1 MCWRIKIG
9 TCSHPEPVCVREES
23 PDDPQPPPFSA
34 ASSNLT
40 AGKPCRCTRYTTIYH
55 TAKCNPC
62 EQYLSHGEMTQE
74 EFINKQLYNRNV
86 TYYLQSSKGLGLRRR
101 SLPTNITEWDEL
113 PNHVR
118 FTVDRNGVLLE
129 GVGFIP
135 DNVEPDP
142 FIGDQGDPDAGVGDL
157 DEQSSFYSAD
167 GRAETVIGGDYYKE
181 VEGENENFLAPG
193 QSLPSIQEE

>member
-34 ASSNLT
+34 ASSNLA
-40 AGKPCRCTRYTTIYH
+40 AGKPCRCTKYTTTYH
-55 TAKCNPC
+55 TSKCNPC

-74 EFINKQLYNRNV
+74 EFINNQLYNRNV

-113 PNHVR
+113 PGHVR
-118 FTVDRNGVLLE
+118 FTVDKNGFLLE
-129 GVGFIP
+129 GVGFVP
-135 DNVEPDP
+135 ENV
-142 FIGDQGDPDAGVGDL
+142 DPDTFTDDPNAGVEDL
-157 DEQSSFYSAD
+157 EDESSFYSTD
-167 GRAETVIGGDYYKE
+167 GRAETVIGSDYYKE
-181 VEGENENFLAPG
+181 VECEHENFLPPG
-193 QSLPSIQEE
+193 QSLTPIQEE